1 MITFEVEVC
10 PAEECAAAEARRGAV
25 VEVKMFRDG
34 PAHRAHVG
42 PLWLC
47 RRRGRRRSGA
57 RRRRSRRRRKREGLF
72 RCPRDGTH
80 HALFVHNSTPR
91 FQLRTGIIDTEARY
105 NVAFPVAK
113 EGCLA

>member
-1 MITFEVEVC
+1 
-10 PAEECAAAEARRGAV
+10 
-25 VEVKMFRDG
+25 MFRDG

-57 RRRRSRRRRKREGLF
+57 RRRRSRSGARRRRNRSRRSRREGLF